1 MPSTSNCPNLGDIQK
16 ALGLEGNEQLW
27 TSIRESATEL
37 LKKAGIL
44 LLSAT
49 DSAVQHKKRLTAS
62 ELERMYPAVFGLV
75 DGEARDQSLQKET
88 SYGILTSAM
97 DTAKRGQKKQ
107 NLSGGTS
114 KAPVREA
121 LPKSP
126 TNHKSPVSPAPPSS
140 TPSPSASRPRPSA
153 GGSIRPPAPLRLDP
167 KPFAP
172 VGVSFPSASAL
183 TPSTMPGPIAM
194 ESLVL
199 TFIFEAGDIYSPM
212 RWSDLV
218 LDGENIPKLAKVH
231 ENLLDDGLQVDIHSY
246 TIQSPEGHLIRS
258 DRALNCK
265 LELYAENG
273 VKRSDWRIVLN

>member
-1 MPSTSNCPNLGDIQK
+1 M
-16 ALGLEGNEQLW
+16 
-27 TSIRESATEL
+27 SIRESATEL

-44 LLSAT
+44 LLAAT
-49 DSAVQHKKRLTAS
+49 DSTVQNKKWATAS
-62 ELERMYPAVFGLV
+62 ELERMYPVVFGLV
-75 DGEARDQSLQKET
+75 GGESRDQSLQKET

-97 DTAKRGQKKQ
+97 DMAKRGQKKQ
-107 NLSGGTS
+107 NLSGGGS
-114 KAPVREA
+114 KVSVRGA

-126 TNHKSPVSPAPPSS
+126 TNQKSLVSPAPPSPS
-140 TPSPSASRPRPSA
+140 PSPSASRPRPSA
-153 GGSIRPPAPLRLDP
+153 GGFIPPPTPLRLNP

-172 VGVSFPSASAL
+172 VGASLSSPSAV

-199 TFIFEAGDIYSPM
+199 TFIFEADDIYSPM
-212 RWSDLV
+212 HWSDLV
-218 LDGENIPKLAKVH
+218 PEGGNIPKLAKVH
-231 ENLLDDGLQVDIHSY
+231 ENLVDDGLQVDIHSY

-273 VKRSDWRIVLN
+273 VKRSDWRIVLNGRHFLRIIIS